1 MKKIKKMPLVIV
13 SLIVLVLIT
22 GTTIFFLNTRET
34 EKNEKLDPK
43 TEEKEAKEEK
53 EDDLEKEEKVEEEPV
68 VEEEVTQ
75 NTEEPTQN
83 NNTSSS
89 SNNNTSSSSS
99 SSSKSNNNYVAPSSP
114 PVQNQQPQQT
124 TPEPSC
130 TPKKFYTA
138 FRPDFSVESECE
150 KKFNY
155 YNTIDDEKYYGY
167 ICTDEVD
174 DCGVTYYMLTFYD
187 IYGNYFGYDEV

>member
-13 SLIVLVLIT
+13 SLIVLVLVT

-43 TEEKEAKEEK
+43 TEEKEAKEEQK
-53 EDDLEKEEKVEEEPV
+53 DDSEKEEMVEEESV
-68 VEEEVTQ
+68 VEEEATK

-83 NNTSSS
+83 TTTSYSN
-89 SNNNTSSSSS
+89 NNNTSSSNS

-124 TPEPSC
+124 TPEPAC
-130 TPKKFYTA
+130 IPKKFDTP
-138 FRPDFSVESECE
+138 FRADFSSEKECDD
-150 KKFNY
+150 KFIY
-155 YNTIDDEKYYGY
+155 YNSIDDKKYTSHK
-167 ICTDEVD
+167 CSFATD

-187 IYGNYFGYDEV
+187 INGNRFGYNEI